1 MRLAEL
7 LTVDRIDTHLAADDK
22 DAALRAMARLLAEGL
37 YPSAG
42 ALEDLG
48 GRAPSV
54 DDVHRVLAERESV
67 ASTGVGDG
75 VAIPH
80 GRLPGVTRFVAAL
93 GIQKHGVSFDAV
105 DGKPASILFA
115 LIGPDRAAG
124 EHLKCLARISRVLRD
139 DRVRSR
145 LRDAEDPAKALSIVL
160 ETDGG

>member
-7 LTVDRIDTHLAADDK
+7 LTVDRIDTHLAANDK
-22 DAALRAMARLLAEGL
+22 DAALRAMARLLSEGL

-42 ALEDLG
+42 GLEDLG
-48 GRAPSV
+48 APSV

-80 GRLPGVTRFVAAL
+80 GRLPGVTRFVGAL

-139 DRVRSR
+139 DAVRAR
-145 LRDAEDPAKALSIVL
+145 LRNAEDPAKALSIVL

>member
-7 LTVDRIDTHLAADDK
+7 LTVDRIETDLSAHDK
-22 DAALRAMARLLAEGL
+22 DAALRAMARLLAAGL

-42 ALEDLG
+42 DE
-48 GRAPSV
+48 APSA

-80 GRLPGVTRFVAAL
+80 GRLPGVTRFVGAL
-93 GIQKHGVSFDAV
+93 GIHKRGVAFDAI

-124 EHLKCLARISRVLRD
+124 EHLKCLARISRILRD
-139 DRVRSR
+139 DRVRAR
-145 LRDAEDPAKALSIVL
+145 LREARDPAQALAIVL
-160 ETDGG
+160 EFDGG